1 MAMELGESVHRLLEQ
16 RGRRMLGAIGHPILR
31 GILQTEVGR
40 EIDNLEPGGDQ
51 FSEQRRADP
60 FRQTR
65 HHDFG
70 PPSDEIGA
78 QLLER
83 RQIDPGQVAIDVG
96 NLASGVVFGG
106 EHAQL
111 YEGMPGKNAHRLD
124 A

>member
-1 MAMELGESVHRLLEQ
+1 MTMELGESVHRLLEQ
-16 RGRRMLGAIGHPILR
+16 RGRRMLGTIGYPVLR
-31 GILQTEVGR
+31 GILQPEVGR
-40 EIDNLEPGGDQ
+40 ESIILSPAAASSSQ
-51 FSEQRRADP
+51 QRRADP
-60 FRQTR
+60 LRQTR

-106 EHAQL
+106 EHAEL
-111 YEGMPGKNAHRLD
+111 YERMPGKNAHRLD